1 MISPRRGEV
10 WMVDFGEPIG
20 HEQGL
25 RRPAVVVSADRL
37 NRSRAGLCIVVPVT
51 RTRRGLPSHVE
62 LAPGGT
68 GLRETSYAK
77 VEDVKSVSQQRF
89 DRRLGVVGLDHLL
102 RMTEALKF
110 LLEI

>member
-1 MISPRRGEV
+1 
-10 WMVDFGEPIG
+10 MVDFGEPIG

-25 RRPAVVVSADRL
+25 HRPAVVVSADRL
-37 NRSRAGLCIVVPVT
+37 NRSRAGLSIVVPVT

-62 LAPGGT
+62 LSPGGT

-77 VEDVKSVSQQRF
+77 VEDVKSVSQQRLT
-89 DRRLGVVGLDHLL
+89 RRLGVVDPDHLL

-110 LLEI
+110 LLDM

>member
-1 MISPRRGEV
+1 
-10 WMVDFGEPIG
+10 MVDFGEPIG

-37 NRSRAGLCIVVPVT
+37 NRSRAGLSIVVPVT

-62 LAPGGT
+62 LASGGI

-77 VEDVKSVSQQRF
+77 VEDVKVEDVKSVSQQRF
-89 DRRLGVVGLDHLL
+89 DHRLGVVGPDHLL